1 MRVAYL
7 HLPRFPVQRRM
18 PLLAAER
25 ASEAREGRA
34 GEPPLA
40 LVHEVRGIQ
49 RVACLSTPASVAG
62 VRTGM
67 TLTAARALLPALRD
81 LPYHAAEEA
90 LALGAVAEGL
100 LTLAPGTMSSAPD
113 GFWLDASAASL
124 LGGEEPLVERA
135 LTLLRALGL
144 RGRGA
149 VASELF
155 TARALARFGSGRV
168 TVVPRGDAAQA
179 LAPLPLQALEGVD
192 AQVRDAFGAFGL
204 FTLGEVARLEPA
216 QVVTR
221 LGARGLRAQR
231 LARGEDDARFLPALV
246 PELVEEVRVLESP
259 AEAFEPL
266 LFVLKGALDVL
277 CARLRGRGRAAVR
290 LTLTLVL
297 EPDGPR
303 AVPLVLARPS
313 AEPKLLLDLVRHRLE
328 DLRLPAPVA
337 TVVLTVDESCED
349 SGQQRVLGA
358 LPEGDAGLESVL
370 ARLATALGPEALS
383 SPRAAEDH
391 RPEAARALS
400 PFRPPPTEQ
409 GLHAE
414 VRRAPPAPAPVDV
427 LSSERPVRLF
437 PEPTILP
444 VDLGPAGELRGARL
458 LGRRRAVLGL
468 AGPERIGGQ
477 WWTLKPF
484 ARDYYRVHFEGLG
497 PAWVFRDARDG
508 RFYLHGFFD

>member
-1 MRVAYL
+1 
-7 HLPRFPVQRRM
+7 
-18 PLLAAER
+18 
-25 ASEAREGRA
+25 
-34 GEPPLA
+34 
-40 LVHEVRGIQ
+40 
-49 RVACLSTPASVAG
+49 
-62 VRTGM
+62 
-67 TLTAARALLPALRD
+67 
-81 LPYHAAEEA
+81 
-90 LALGAVAEGL
+90 
-100 LTLAPGTMSSAPD
+100 
-113 GFWLDASAASL
+113 
-124 LGGEEPLVERA
+124 
-135 LTLLRALGL
+135 
-144 RGRGA
+144 
-149 VASELF
+149 
-155 TARALARFGSGRV
+155 
-168 TVVPRGDAAQA
+168 
-179 LAPLPLQALEGVD
+179 LPLQALEGVD
-192 AQVRDAFGAFGL
+192 AQVHDAFGAFGL
-204 FTLGEVARLEPA
+204 LTLGEVARLEPA

-231 LARGEDDARFLPALV
+231 LARGEDDTRFLPALV
-246 PELVEEVRVLESP
+246 PELVEEVRILETP

-266 LFVLKGALDVL
+266 LFVLKGAVDML
-277 CARLRGRGRAAVR
+277 CARLRGRCRAAVR
-290 LTLTLVL
+290 LTLTLLL

-349 SGQQRVLGA
+349 RGHQRVLGA

-370 ARLATALGPEALS
+370 ARLATALGPHALS

-391 RPEAARALS
+391 RPEAARALA
-400 PFRPPPTEQ
+400 PFRPPIAEQ

-414 VRRAPPAPAPVDV
+414 VRRAAPSPASVDAR
-427 LSSERPVRLF
+427 SAERPVRLF
-437 PEPTILP
+437 PEPAFLP

-477 WWTLKPF
+477 WWTRTPF

>member
-7 HLPRFPVQRRM
+7 HLPRFAVQRRA
-18 PLLAAER
+18 PLLPAGAA
-25 ASEAREGRA
+25 AAA
-34 GEPPLA
+34 PLV

-49 RVACLSTPASVAG
+49 RVACLSTSASVAG
-62 VRTGM
+62 LRTGM
-67 TLTAARALLPALRD
+67 TLSAARALLPDVQD
-81 LPYHAAEEA
+81 LPYQATEEA
-90 LALGAVAEGL
+90 FALGTVAEGL

-113 GFWLDASAASL
+113 GFWLDASAAPLS
-124 LGGEEPLVERA
+124 GGEERLVVRA
-135 LTLLRALGL
+135 LALLRELGL
-144 RGRGA
+144 RGRGV

-155 TARALARFGSGRV
+155 TARALARYGGSRV
-168 TVVPRGDAAQA
+168 TVVPRAASAQA

-192 AQVRDAFGAFGL
+192 AQVREAFGAFGL
-204 FTLGEVARLEPA
+204 ATLGEVAGLEPA

-246 PELVEEVRVLESP
+246 PELVEEVRLLEPP
-259 AEAFEPL
+259 AEAIEPL
-266 LFVLKGALDVL
+266 LFVLKGMLDVL

-290 LTLTLVL
+290 LTLTLLL

-337 TVVLTVDESCED
+337 TAVLTVEESCED

-358 LPEGDAGLESVL
+358 LPEGDSGLESVL

-391 RPEAARALS
+391 RPEVARALS
-400 PFRPPPTEQ
+400 PFAPPRAEQ

-414 VRRAPPAPAPVDV
+414 ARRAAPLAPPVDAR
-427 LSSERPVRLF
+427 SAERPVRLF
-437 PEPTILP
+437 PEPAMLP
-444 VDLGPAGELRGARL
+444 VDLGPLGELRGARL

-477 WWTLKPF
+477 WWTAKPF